1 MSALEHTIPM
11 RKSLSET
18 DLFNIRSY
26 TKSLPTHQEY
36 ETADETI
43 GEFLRP
49 MSQDDFM
56 RDIETAEQQILD
68 GKYHNAE
75 EVFHE
80 WKCRYKL

>member
-1 MSALEHTIPM
+1 MSSLEHTMPM
-11 RKSLSET
+11 RKRLSET

-26 TKSLPTHQEY
+26 TNGLHTHQEY

-49 MSQDDFM
+49 MSRNDFM
-56 RDIETAEQQILD
+56 RDIETSEQQILD
-68 GKYHNAE
+68 GKYYSAE